1 MNVPRIAAVIPTF
14 ERPAFLARVLARLN
28 AQTLDPLLFE
38 VLVVDD
44 ASRPELATE
53 NAAACARVAAQF
65 PDLALRYLRQ
75 PVNGG
80 PAAARNRGW
89 CESRA
94 PVIAFTDDD
103 TEPSPRWLEEGLRAI
118 DGFDAAAGRVVVP
131 LDDDPT
137 DYERDAARLS
147 QAEFVTA
154 NCFVTRAAL
163 EAVGG
168 FDERYRAAWREDA
181 DLQFALEQRRMR
193 IGDAARAVVWHPVRP
208 APWGVSL
215 RQQRKVVFDA
225 LLYKKFPRNYR
236 ARIRPRPPWD
246 YYAMTV
252 AVVIALAAL
261 LLDAHRLA
269 LFAGGVWLGL
279 TLRFATYRLVSTRRD
294 ATHVM
299 EMLVTSAVIPLLS
312 VFWRIRG
319 GIRYRVLFL

>member
-1 MNVPRIAAVIPTF
+1 
-14 ERPAFLARVLARLN
+14 
-28 AQTLDPLLFE
+28 
-38 VLVVDD
+38 
-44 ASRPELATE
+44 
-53 NAAACARVAAQF
+53 
-65 PDLALRYLRQ
+65 
-75 PVNGG
+75 
-80 PAAARNRGW
+80 
-89 CESRA
+89 
-94 PVIAFTDDD
+94 
-103 TEPSPRWLEEGLRAI
+103 
-118 DGFDAAAGRVVVP
+118 
-131 LDDDPT
+131 
-137 DYERDAARLS
+137 
-147 QAEFVTA
+147 
-154 NCFVTRAAL
+154 
-163 EAVGG
+163 
-168 FDERYRAAWREDA
+168 
-181 DLQFALEQRRMR
+181 
-193 IGDAARAVVWHPVRP
+193 
-208 APWGVSL
+208 VSL

-299 EMLVTSAVIPLLS
+299 EMLVTSALIPLLS